1 MSPMGARDA
10 GYVLLRLPLEVREH
24 YGEWLRAHY
33 PGKLTHVLSLLRAR
47 AASSMIRG
55 LGRG

>member
-1 MSPMGARDA
+1 MGARDA